1 MSGEGGGGDRDER
14 GGEEEKKKREREVGK
29 RQKEGELCVLGVGS
43 AQ

>member
-1 MSGEGGGGDRDER
+1 MGREEGVTEMR
-14 GGEEEKKKREREVGK
+14 EEERRKKKKREREVGK